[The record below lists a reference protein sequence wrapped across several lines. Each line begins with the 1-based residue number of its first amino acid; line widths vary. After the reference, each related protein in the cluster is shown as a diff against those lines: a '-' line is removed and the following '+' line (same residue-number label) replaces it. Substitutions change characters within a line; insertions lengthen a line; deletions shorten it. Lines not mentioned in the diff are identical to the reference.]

1 MRGLVL
7 IAMMSVLMMVAPAGA
22 QGPNTWIKRAPFP
35 EPSEELVGTSTN
47 GKFYVFGG
55 LRPADRS
62 MESVGPDAL
71 ETRVGC
77 CRGGERLDLCDRRGG
92 RPSWIE

>member
-1 MRGLVL
+1 MAILFM
-7 IAMMSVLMMVAPAGA
+7 AAPVWAGTV
-22 QGPNTWIKRAPFP
+22 GKWTKGAPFP